1 MSGSGALR
9 AETLRYI
16 GRVLY
21 GRHPGKTITRGF
33 QRKILLVSRDLTM
46 HSHWRVIIES

>member
-33 QRKILLVSRDLTM
+33 SAENIACLS
-46 HSHWRVIIES
+46 